1 MSELARVRTHREGST
16 QVVRI
21 TGEVD
26 LSNARDVI
34 DAVGHAVPEDV
45 TQIVLDLTDTTYVD
59 SAAIATLFRLSERLR
74 DRRQDLRLVVPK
86 TSPIRA
92 VIELTRLSHVIP
104 VDDATPSGPPLSPV
118 SPESPVSGVPPLP
131 YAAVP
136 ETTTPAPS
144 DRGGVDGHDGRDGR
158 DGSRG
163 EPDPGPDGWDGSGQR
178 RV

>member
-16 QVVRI
+16 QIVRI

-45 TQIVLDLTDTTYVD
+45 TRIVLDLTDTTYVD

-74 DRRQDLRLVVPK
+74 DRRQDLRLVVPR

-92 VIELTRLSHVIP
+92 VVELTRLSQVIP
-104 VDDATPSGPPLSPV
+104 VDEVAPTGPPV
-118 SPESPVSGVPPLP
+118 SVVPPLP

-136 ETTTPAPS
+136 EAAPS
-144 DRGGVDGHDGRDGR
+144 AGSGPDEL
-158 DGSRG
+158 DGSDG
-163 EPDPGPDGWDGSGQR
+163 SLDAPDPGPDGPDDSRQR
-178 RV
+178 KA